1 MSPKYFCEYM
11 HITDMEPAEPIVV
24 PKGAEIKPK
33 NGRVQQ
39 NTVTTQKTEQTIQA
53 PVLKPIEY
61 GGFDLNVTIVTILK
75 TLSDVSKKQYYGA
88 STLVDILR
96 GSKSKKIQTAKLN
109 KINGYG
115 KLSAIKREDVE
126 FLVDWLIENGFIL
139 KTKGPYPVLH
149 PTYNGNHY
157 SEIITRQKLQSLKR
171 KLESTEST
179 I

>member
-1 MSPKYFCEYM
+1 M
-11 HITDMEPAEPIVV
+11 
-24 PKGAEIKPK
+24 
-33 NGRVQQ
+33 
-39 NTVTTQKTEQTIQA
+39 
-53 PVLKPIEY
+53 KPIEY
-61 GGFDLNVTIVTILK
+61 GGFDLNITIVTILK

-157 SEIITRQKLQSLKR
+157 SEIITRQKLQALKR
-171 KLESTEST
+171 KSESTEST

>member
-1 MSPKYFCEYM
+1 MYKYVRLRKKLLGVDELHMY
-11 HITDMEPAEPIVV
+11 DLYVPI
-24 PKGAEIKPK
+24 
-33 NGRVQQ
+33 
-39 NTVTTQKTEQTIQA
+39 
-53 PVLKPIEY
+53 
-61 GGFDLNVTIVTILK
+61 
-75 TLSDVSKKQYYGA
+75 LSDVSKKQYYGA

-171 KLESTEST
+171 KLGSTE
-179 I
+179 

>member
-1 MSPKYFCEYM
+1 MSLLQRLFQKKNTKQPQAAQ
-11 HITDMEPAEPIVV
+11 AE
-24 PKGAEIKPK
+24 E
-33 NGRVQQ
+33 
-39 NTVTTQKTEQTIQA
+39 
-53 PVLKPIEY
+53 L
-61 GGFDLNVTIVTILK
+61 
-75 TLSDVSKKQYYGA
+75 VS
-88 STLVDILR
+88 LDILR

-157 SEIITRQKLQSLKR
+157 SEIITRQKLQALKR
-171 KLESTEST
+171 KLGSTE
-179 I
+179 